1 MQHPAVHW
9 ANGIFL
15 RPHHF
20 QANDRHWNELVALQQ
35 RLDHPVGYGVHSVT
49 ISLDALQQGVLE
61 IRGLRAR
68 WKEGSLVVQEN
79 ADVHRI
85 ELQTHAEKL
94 QAGQPLTV
102 YLAIPAHREGHAN
115 VASTNTNGTAG
126 EIRYRERILETD
138 DESAGG
144 DRQPLRLRE
153 LNFRF
158 LFSTDDRNGFDTLP
172 IARLRRSTS
181 GDERIVLDQEYFP
194 PALTLQA
201 WPELAAIVRRIYDD
215 IFSRLRSLSQQIRE
229 KRLSFSSNTQG
240 DLEKML
246 MLHALNEAAGELACL
261 AFAPGVHPLTA
272 YTALC
277 RIIGQLSVFGSD
289 LVVPDI
295 PRYDHDD
302 LAPLFVWARKQIR
315 KLIFSLKDD
324 EFHQRFFVGAGR
336 GMRVEL
342 EPEWFG
348 DGWDWYF
355 GVNPINLTAA
365 ECIQLLSSIQ
375 WVLGCASE
383 AEKLFRDREEGVRVK
398 IVKQAPRV
406 LPTNGNWLYF
416 SVLQDTEAWKKVR
429 VEQTLAMR
437 VQSEQIANLK
447 QLEGE
452 TRLKLNVKGNI
463 YGLEFAI
470 FAVRQRV

>member
-20 QANDRHWNELVALQQ
+20 QAHDRHWNELVALQQ
-35 RLDHPVGYGVHSVT
+35 RLDHPVGYGVHSIT
-49 ISLDALQQGVLE
+49 LSDDALRQGILE

-85 ELQTHAEKL
+85 ELQQHAEQL
-94 QAGQPLTV
+94 QAGQALTV

-115 VASTNTNGTAG
+115 VASGNANGDT
-126 EIRYRERILETD
+126 RYRERVLETD
-138 DESAGG
+138 DESSGG

-181 GDERIVLDQEYFP
+181 GDEQIVLDQDYFP

-215 IFSRLRSLSQQIRE
+215 IFSRLQALSQQVRE

-246 MLHALNEAAGELACL
+246 LLHALNEAAGELACL

-277 RIIGQLSVFGSD
+277 RIIGQLSIFGND

-302 LAPLFVWARKQIR
+302 LAPLFLWARKQIR
-315 KLIFSLKDD
+315 KLIFSIKDD
-324 EFHQRFFVGAGR
+324 EFHQRFFVGAGK
-336 GMRVEL
+336 GMRVVL

-348 DGWDWYF
+348 EGWDWYF
-355 GVNPINLTAA
+355 GVNPINLTGR
-365 ECIQLLSSIQ
+365 ECLQLLRSIQ

-383 AEKLFRDREEGVRVK
+383 VEELFRIRDIGVSMRS
-398 IVKQAPRV
+398 VKQTPSV
-406 LPTNGNWLYF
+406 LPSNGNWLYF
-416 SVLQDTEAWKKVR
+416 SISRDNDAWKKVR
-429 VEQTLAMR
+429 AEQTLAMR